1 MVCIGCHES
10 KRKCDKDAPC
20 SRCVKLGIPC
30 IPHLSQQGKRKRGS
44 PDEIPED
51 VTILRQ
57 VSLPKDH
64 YGLCHLIRSWIS
76 IAFVRRSFP
85 LLHKATTMANQLGV
99 TMDEIMSRSMTQQGM
114 HWMGPIV
121 ATPHSE
127 QMAGGPR
134 LQWSELPESLL
145 VATRTLHSVDCEL
158 RWIWIREMS
167 HGRSRYLVTQAFE
180 RDIATWALVQSTWN
194 ENRVSVVD
202 LFLDGTGREKHAK
215 SVAHQ
220 YSLHAKPPT
229 PHSARCS
236 RQRSQVKLRSGDM
249 IAVEEVSCMVFV
261 HMDLSYHFVEY
272 VPVCMQQQ
280 QQPQQLM
287 RSPVPVQRTV
297 QNPQSVFQEMSK
309 VMWDDYPLM
318 VNVDDIPA
326 EGNELD
332 QILQLLNG
340 G

>member
-1 MVCIGCHES
+1 M
-10 KRKCDKDAPC
+10 
-20 SRCVKLGIPC
+20 LN
-30 IPHLSQQGKRKRGS
+30 
-44 PDEIPED
+44 
-51 VTILRQ
+51 
-57 VSLPKDH
+57 
-64 YGLCHLIRSWIS
+64 
-76 IAFVRRSFP
+76 
-85 LLHKATTMANQLGV
+85 KATTMANQLGV
-99 TMDEIMSRSMTQQGM
+99 TMDEIMCRSMTQQGM
-114 HWMGPIV
+114 HWMGPVV
-121 ATPHSE
+121 ATPQAE

-145 VATRTLHSVDCEL
+145 AATRTLHSVDCEA
-158 RWIWIREMS
+158 RWIWIRELS
-167 HGRSRYLVTQAFE
+167 QGRSRYLVTQAFE

-194 ENRVSVVD
+194 ENRISVVD
-202 LFLDGTGREKHAK
+202 LFLDGSGREKHAK

-236 RQRSQVKLRSGDM
+236 RQRSQVKLRNGEM
-249 IAVEEVSCMVFV
+249 IPVEEVSCMDFV
-261 HMDLSYHFVEY
+261 HMDLSFHFVEY
-272 VPVCMQQQ
+272 VPVCVVQ
-280 QQPQQLM
+280 QQPM
-287 RSPVPVQRTV
+287 IRSSAPLPIPSTH
-297 QNPQSVFQEMSK
+297 QSTQSLYEMSK